1 MLDSE
6 AGISAELI
14 RVTKKERRERQNWDN
29 VMLKAILG
37 TAALV
42 ALLAGSMT
50 RAEARTVIKIVH
62 EETTPSEVALW
73 KRIGADYEK
82 LHPDVSIRFQYLENE
97 AYKAKLPT
105 MLQSSDRPDII
116 WSWGGGVMR
125 AQIEAGYLRPLGPA
139 ALAVV
144 PRMIPADAAA
154 YKVNGT
160 YYGLPILHS
169 EVCFFYNKRLFA
181 KAGVNAAAIKTWVDF
196 LAAVKKLKAARI
208 TPITVGAGE
217 KWPMHFYWAYLAMR
231 EGGAQVVARAQAGKD
246 GGFTAPPFVEA
257 GQRLQELADL
267 KPFQPGYVGT
277 LALQSAGQFGD
288 GKAAMQLMGNW
299 LLNTQAGNAADGK
312 GLPDSDI
319 GIFGFPVIAG
329 APGRATDELGGVN
342 GWLVTKTAPPAA
354 DDFLAFFF
362 QKKYQDEAAAQGD
375 YIPALA
381 GTSAAIKDPIIRQI
395 ATSLEHATA
404 LQIFFDQ
411 ALGPS
416 VGRVVND
423 VSVAVAAGQMTPKA
437 GAEAVQ
443 QAWDDEQ

>member
-1 MLDSE
+1 
-6 AGISAELI
+6 
-14 RVTKKERRERQNWDN
+14 
-29 VMLKAILG
+29 MLKAILG
-37 TAALV
+37 TASLA
-42 ALLAGSMT
+42 ALLAAAFAPL
-50 RAEARTVIKIVH
+50 RAEAGTLIKIVH

-73 KRIGADYEK
+73 QRIAADYEK
-82 LHPDVSIRFQYLENE
+82 LHPGVTVRYQFLENE

-105 MLQSSDRPDII
+105 MLQSGDRPDII

-125 AQIEAGYLRPLGPA
+125 AQIDAGYLRPLGAA

-144 PRMIPADAAA
+144 PQMNPADAAA
-154 YKVNGT
+154 YKVNGQ

-169 EVCFFYNKRLFA
+169 AVCFFYNKQLFA
-181 KAGVNAAAIKTWVDF
+181 KAGVDAAGIKSWDDL
-196 LAAVKKLKAARI
+196 LAAVKKLKAAGI

-217 KWPMHFYWAYLAMR
+217 KWPMHFYWSYLAMR
-231 EGGAQVVARAQAGKD
+231 EGGADVVKKAQAGED
-246 GGFTAPPFVEA
+246 GGFTAPAFVEA
-257 GQRLQELADL
+257 GARLQELAAL

-319 GIFGFPVIAG
+319 GIFSFPVIDG
-329 APGRATDELGGVN
+329 TPGRATDILGGVN
-342 GWLVTKTAPPAA
+342 GWLVTKSAPPAA

-362 QKKYQDEAAAQGD
+362 QKKYQDEAAAEGD

-381 GTSAAIKDPIIRQI
+381 GTSAAIKNPIIRQI
-395 ATSLEHATA
+395 ATTLEQATA

-423 VSVAVAAGQMTPKA
+423 ISVAVAAGQMTPKA
-437 GAEAVQ
+437 GAAAVQ
-443 QAWDDEQ
+443 QAWEDEQ

>member
-1 MLDSE
+1 
-6 AGISAELI
+6 
-14 RVTKKERRERQNWDN
+14 
-29 VMLKAILG
+29 MLKAFLG
-37 TAALV
+37 TASLA
-42 ALLAGSMT
+42 ALLLGAFAPLS
-50 RAEARTVIKIVH
+50 AEAGTLIKIVH
-62 EETTPSEVALW
+62 EETTPGEVALW
-73 KRIGADYEK
+73 QRIAADYEK
-82 LHPDVSIRFQYLENE
+82 LHPDVTIQYQYLENE

-105 MLQSSDRPDII
+105 MLQSNDRPDII

-125 AQIEAGYLRPLGPA
+125 AQIDAGYLRPLGA
-139 ALAVV
+139 AAQAVV
-144 PRMIPADAAA
+144 PQMNPADAAA
-154 YKVNGT
+154 YKVDGQ

-169 EVCFFYNKRLFA
+169 DVCFFYNKRLFA
-181 KAGVNAAAIKTWVDF
+181 KAGVDAASIKSWSDL
-196 LAAVKKLKAARI
+196 LAAVKKIKAAGI

-217 KWPMHFYWAYLAMR
+217 KWPMHFYWSYLAMR
-231 EGGAQVVARAQAGKD
+231 EGGADVVKEAQAGKD

-257 GQRLQELADL
+257 GERLQELAAL

-299 LLNTQAGNAADGK
+299 LLNTQATNAADGK
-312 GLPDSDI
+312 GLATSDI

-329 APGRATDELGGVN
+329 TPGLATDVLGGVN
-342 GWLVTKTAPPAA
+342 GWLVTKNAPPAA

-362 QKKYQDEAAAQGD
+362 QKKYQDEAAAEGY

-381 GTSAAIKDPIIRQI
+381 GTSAAIKNPIIREI

-423 VSVAVAAGQMTPKA
+423 MSVAVAAGQMTPKA
-437 GAEAVQ
+437 GAAAVQ
-443 QAWDDEQ
+443 QAWEDEQ